1 MRAIPPLLHP
11 HTKAATCGPALK
23 QLRSCGARPKQLH
36 PSSQH
41 AYCKLVTKVLITKTT
56 HWNAHLST
64 TCKTAHTAHGAGALR
79 TPHRREVTMI
89 YHPTL
94 LPKGTG
100 LGICLVRYCHSWEL
114 RLLGSPLGCRVLLLI
129 MSAKHTWTDQE
140 PQLCH
145 FEIITLDLCLQS
157 SWARVDS
164 CPSEDKQSRCTTV
177 SIYRPLSS
185 KIRQATNL
193 FLPALA
199 YKRGFLH
206 IRKLWFLVFIS
217 LICALTYSS
226 LVFRN
231 DCNFNMLASFEVV
244 K

>member
-1 MRAIPPLLHP
+1 MLISPKPARHIPHSSWS
-11 HTKAATCGPALK
+11 
-23 QLRSCGARPKQLH
+23 RSSGNASREGSNNDL
-36 PSSQH
+36 SS
-41 AYCKLVTKVLITKTT
+41 YSVTKG
-56 HWNAHLST
+56 NRSGHLFCSRQPSNIDFIILWWF
-64 TCKTAHTAHGAGALR
+64 G
-79 TPHRREVTMI
+79 
-89 YHPTL
+89 
-94 LPKGTG
+94 
-100 LGICLVRYCHSWEL
+100 YCHSWEL

-157 SWARVDS
+157 SWTGVDS

-177 SIYRPLSS
+177 SICRPLSS

-206 IRKLWFLVFIS
+206 ITKLWFLVFIF
-217 LICALTYSS
+217 LICALIYSS
-226 LVFRN
+226 FVFRN
-231 DCNFNMLASFEVV
+231 DCNFNMLASFKVV
-244 K
+244 E